1 MMTPTPALASFDDV
15 RTLLAA
21 ADPEQALAPC
31 RIRRI
36 HRGTGAI
43 GSVADSVADVLG
55 AEPAGPDGS
64 ARVTMIVD
72 RKPIMRQGED
82 VKAMVENQLRE
93 RYAVRREVLDD
104 GYPELHVSEDVVEAA
119 ARAAAGADAVVA
131 VGGGTIS
138 DIGKLATDRA
148 AARALVAVQTA
159 ASVDG
164 YTDDVSVI
172 LRGGVKR
179 TVPSRWPDVVIADA
193 ETIAGAP
200 AVMNRAG
207 YGEMTSMFTAPADWR
222 LASLVGLE
230 TSFHWGPIR
239 LLEAVG
245 RDIDAWSPG
254 VRTGDQEAVERL
266 TWALAV
272 RGIAT
277 GVAGTTACLSGV
289 EHLVSHMLDLHH
301 GERGLPIGLH
311 GAQVGVASVVAAAAW
326 EMLFDRMTS
335 GAPPD
340 IAASALDP
348 SAAQDRVQKAF
359 AGLDPTGRIGAECW
373 SDYSRKLSA
382 CAGRQDAIR
391 QVLAAWTDHE
401 PELRALGRSSARI
414 GAGLRATG
422 SAATFA
428 DLNPAVA
435 PELSR
440 WAIESC
446 ALMRNRFTVVDL
458 LTLLGWW
465 GPADVDELVERAQMS
480 AVGRGTEVGHVR

>member
-1 MMTPTPALASFDDV
+1 MTTPLPALTSFDDV
-15 RTLLAA
+15 RTLLAT
-21 ADPEQALAPC
+21 ADRGQNLAPC

-36 HRGTGAI
+36 HRGSGAI
-43 GSVADSVADVLG
+43 GTVADAVADVLG
-55 AEPAGPDGS
+55 SESTGS
-64 ARVTMIVD
+64 DQPARVTMVVD
-72 RKPIMRQGED
+72 ATPILRQGED
-82 VKAMVENQLRE
+82 LKALVENQLRA
-93 RYAVRREVLDD
+93 RYTVHREVLDD

-119 ARAAAGADAVVA
+119 ARAATGADAVVA

-138 DIGKLATDRA
+138 DIGKLATDRT

-164 YTDDVSVI
+164 YTDDVSVV

-179 TVPSRWPDVVIADA
+179 TVPSRWPDVVIADT

-200 AVMNRAG
+200 PVMNRAG

-222 LASLVGLE
+222 LASLLGLE

-245 RDIDAWSPG
+245 SDIDAWSPG
-254 VRTGDQEAVERL
+254 VRTSDTEAVERL

-289 EHLVSHMLDLHH
+289 EHLVSHMLDLYH

-326 EMLFDRMTS
+326 EMLFDRMAN
-335 GAPPD
+335 GAP
-340 IAASALDP
+340 AHVNVSALDRGT
-348 SAAQDRVQKAF
+348 ARDRVQNAF
-359 AGLDPTGRIGAECW
+359 ADLDPTGRIGAECW
-373 SDYSRKLSA
+373 SDYSRKLDT
-382 CAGRQDAIR
+382 CAGRQDSINR
-391 QVLAAWTDHE
+391 TLAAWTDHE
-401 PELRALGRSSARI
+401 PELRGLGRSSARI
-414 GAGLRATG
+414 GAGLRAAG
-422 SAATFA
+422 SAATFG
-428 DLNPAVA
+428 DLAVA
-435 PELSR
+435 PELGR
-440 WAIESC
+440 WAIDNC

-465 GPADVDELVERAQMS
+465 RPDDVDEVVERAQMS
-480 AVGRGTEVGHVR
+480 ASGRGSEVDHVG